1 MVTSALRGIFKE
13 NPSSRNEVLTLMYND
28 SPRKAW

>member
-13 NPSSRNEVLTLMYND
+13 NPSSRAEMLALMQANAG
-28 SPRKAW
+28 K

>member
-13 NPSSRNEVLTLMYND
+13 NPASRAEILSLMHNHNGNG
-28 SPRKAW
+28 R

>member
-13 NPSSRNEVLTLMYND
+13 NPSSRSEILALMHYGNGV
-28 SPRKAW
+28 KA